1 MSVLGSGP
9 RRRGRALL
17 LAVAMLI
24 EAAGGQAFAADPL
37 PAGADG
43 VTVQIPRPEGFTDF
57 KATCIGLDERTRGLL
72 ADFTQFIRA
81 TGARHVPE
89 GGALAITVT
98 DVDMAGEFETWRGPQ
113 ACSVRVM
120 LDIYAPRIRLEFR
133 LTDRDG
139 KVMTSGQRD
148 LRDPLYLTRAVLLS
162 TDPLRYEKNL
172 LQEWFQREFAGQTG
186 GASGPG
192 GAPK

>member
-120 LDIYAPRIRLEFR
+120 LDVYAPRIRLDFR

-139 KVMTSGQRD
+139 KVVSAGPRE
-148 LRDPLYLTRAVLLS
+148 LRDPLYLTRAVRLA

-172 LQEWFQREFAGQTG
+172 VQDWFQREFPGPAG
-186 GASGPG
+186 GAQSA
-192 GAPK
+192 GATK